1 MRKSFRMGLEPRDTW
16 LRYYGTAEKQG
27 GKRRK
32 QTLKYISIETGLL
45 DLREKKHEK
54 EIAMKKTFLTVL
66 LILLWTVSN
75 VVAAD
80 LKVGDSAVGFK
91 LNDPK
96 GVEYSLDSPQYQ
108 GMVVVIFY
116 ADPGSKDLNNDLQ
129 FALTAAREAGRITK
143 KKYQGLGIVNVK
155 DSIVPNFVLRSIIK
169 TKQEETKSVIL
180 IDPDYI
186 VLNLWGLT
194 KKTSNVIMLDK
205 QRVCR
210 YLYKGKVPATDI
222 EKVIALIQKY
232 QEK

>member
-1 MRKSFRMGLEPRDTW
+1 
-16 LRYYGTAEKQG
+16 
-27 GKRRK
+27 
-32 QTLKYISIETGLL
+32 
-45 DLREKKHEK
+45 
-54 EIAMKKTFLTVL
+54 MKKTFLTVL
-66 LILLWTVSN
+66 LILLWTVSS

-80 LKVGDSAVGFK
+80 LKVGDSAAGFK
-91 LNDPK
+91 LHDPK
-96 GVEYSLDSPQYQ
+96 GAEYSLDSPQYQ

-129 FALTAAREAGRITK
+129 LALKAAREAGRITK

-169 TKQEETKSVIL
+169 SKQEETKSVIL

-210 YLYKGKVPATDI
+210 YLYKGKVPAADI
-222 EKVIALIQKY
+222 EKVIALIQEY
-232 QEK
+232 QEE